1 MGRVLRPIGHEDR
14 LSVIDHLDELRSR
27 LIVSALALIV
37 AFGVCFWQNHALL
50 HVLNRA
56 LPPVTTNSSPN
67 HLNGLTGD
75 SVKESRALDQ
85 AALGLRNLAASP
97 TQSPRDRSQF
107 NSVAQALSRAAK
119 ALPQS
124 NPQRLP
130 VTIGV
135 GEPFTTTLTV
145 AGYFALL
152 VTLPL
157 LIYQVYAFVLP
168 ALNRNERRVALPLML
183 LAPVLFIAG
192 VAFAYF
198 IVLTPAVRFLQ
209 SYNSQNFDILVGA
222 KPLYTF
228 EILTM
233 LGVGLAFELP
243 LALLALDWVGALNA
257 KTLTRQWRY
266 ALVLIAVIAAAL
278 PGADPV
284 TTALE
289 MVPLLFLYLFSI
301 VLLKVADRRLAA
313 RAAREFGP
321 IDDGL
326 DPTG

>member
-14 LSVIDHLDELRSR
+14 LSVVDHLDELRSR
-27 LIVSALALIV
+27 LIVSALVLLV
-37 AFGVCFWQNHALL
+37 AFGVCFWQDHRLL

-56 LPPVTTNSSPN
+56 LPAVASNSSPN

-75 SVKESRALDQ
+75 SVKEARDLRQ
-85 AALGLRNLAASP
+85 AAAGLQSLAASP
-97 TQSPRDRSQF
+97 SQSARDRAQF
-107 NSVAQALSRAAK
+107 YAVSESLSRAAK

-145 AGYFALL
+145 AAYFGLL
-152 VTLPL
+152 VSLPV
-157 LIYQVYAFVLP
+157 LIYQFYAFVLP
-168 ALNRNERRVALPLML
+168 ALNRRERHVALPLML
-183 LAPVLFIAG
+183 MAPLLFIGG

-198 IVLTPAVRFLQ
+198 VVLTPAVRFLQ
-209 SYNSQNFDILVGA
+209 SYNSQSFDILVGA

-233 LGVGLAFELP
+233 LGIGLAFELP
-243 LALLALDWVGALNA
+243 LALLGLDWVGAINA
-257 KTLTRQWRY
+257 NTLIRHWRY
-266 ALVLIAVIAAAL
+266 AVVLIAVIAAAL

-301 VLLKVADRRLAA
+301 ALLKVADRRIAA
-313 RAAREFGP
+313 RAATEFP
-321 IDDGL
+321 TIDDGL